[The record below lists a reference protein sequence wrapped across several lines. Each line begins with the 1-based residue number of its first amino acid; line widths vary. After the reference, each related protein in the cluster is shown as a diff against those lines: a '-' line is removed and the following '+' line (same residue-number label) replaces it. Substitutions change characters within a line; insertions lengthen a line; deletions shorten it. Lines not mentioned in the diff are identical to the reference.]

1 MFDVAYAA
9 MRLFTVCLR
18 CSLPRS
24 LSLSLCALCALEK
37 LWIGFGENLWMDRRW
52 DKDDVDKFRG
62 TIPEK
67 H

>member
-1 MFDVAYAA
+1 M
-9 MRLFTVCLR
+9 FTVLSPAL
-18 CSLPRS
+18 SLS